1 MSTFWVIFFFIVNI
15 AMGTLLAIAC
25 NFVGKW
31 SRKLA
36 STDKELEKSEAESK
50 ISTWLWTA
58 CATIIVVVTVAFTEM
73 AIGANKEIEKVN
85 SRIET
90 LERQIT
96 VPSIDTVYIKD
107 VLKDE

>member
-1 MSTFWVIFFFIVNI
+1 MSTFWTIFLFIVNLV
-15 AMGTLLAIAC
+15 MGVLLIRAC

-36 STDKELEKSEAESK
+36 STDKEWEKSEAESK
-50 ISTWLWTA
+50 ISSWLCAA
-58 CATIIVVVTVAFTEM
+58 CATIIVIITVAFVEM

-85 SRIET
+85 TRIET
-90 LERQIT
+90 LERRMT
-96 VPSIDTVYIKD
+96 VPSIDTVYIKK